1 MQLVHHVNQK
11 KKHKNIQR
19 NNNMKDLIEIV
30 SENRV
35 GPIKK
40 LDMLTIMVAYQM
52 WKEYK
57 LYDEF
62 FGKLDKEEL
71 EDYDDLNKRLEQL
84 DNDNSRVQWSLL
96 KKYFNIISKTCDYI
110 LNSPDDEFSKS
121 DKKIW
126 SGIKKYVS

>member
-1 MQLVHHVNQK
+1 
-11 KKHKNIQR
+11 
-19 NNNMKDLIEIV
+19 MKTINDII
-30 SENRV
+30 SESRV

-40 LDMLTIMVAYQM
+40 LDMLTIMIAYQM

-84 DNDNSRVQWSLL
+84 DNDNSRVRWSLL
-96 KKYFNIISKTCDYI
+96 KEYFEIINKTADYV
-110 LNSPDDEFSKS
+110 LSCPDDEFSKS
-121 DKKIW
+121 DKRIW
-126 SGIKKYVS
+126 KGIKQYVS

>member
-1 MQLVHHVNQK
+1 
-11 KKHKNIQR
+11 
-19 NNNMKDLIEIV
+19 MKTINDII

-35 GPIKK
+35 GHIKK

-84 DNDNSRVQWSLL
+84 DNDNSRVRWSLL
-96 KKYFNIISKTCDYI
+96 KEYFEIINKTADYV
-110 LNSPDDEFSKS
+110 LSCPDDEFSKS
-121 DKKIW
+121 DKRIW
-126 SGIKKYVS
+126 KGIKQYVS

>member
-1 MQLVHHVNQK
+1 
-11 KKHKNIQR
+11 
-19 NNNMKDLIEIV
+19 MKDLIEIV
-30 SENRV
+30 NENRV

-62 FGKLDKEEL
+62 FGELNKEEL

-84 DNDNSRVQWSLL
+84 DNDNSRVRWSLL
-96 KKYFNIISKTCDYI
+96 KEYFEIINKTADYV
-110 LNSPDDEFSKS
+110 LSCPDDEFSKS
-121 DKKIW
+121 DKRIW
-126 SGIKKYVS
+126 KGIKQYVS

>member
-1 MQLVHHVNQK
+1 MQLVHHVHQK

-19 NNNMKDLIEIV
+19 NNMKDLVEIV
-30 SENRV
+30 NENRV

-96 KKYFNIISKTCDYI
+96 KEYFEIINKTADYI

-126 SGIKKYVS
+126 SGIKRYVS

>member
-1 MQLVHHVNQK
+1 
-11 KKHKNIQR
+11 
-19 NNNMKDLIEIV
+19 MKSINDIITE
-30 SENRV
+30 SKA
-35 GPIKK
+35 GPLKK
-40 LDMLTIMVAYQM
+40 LDMLTIMLAYQM

-62 FGKLDKEEL
+62 FEKLNEEEL
-71 EDYDDLNKRLEQL
+71 EDYENLMKQLEKL

-126 SGIKKYVS
+126 SGIKRYVS

>member
-1 MQLVHHVNQK
+1 
-11 KKHKNIQR
+11 
-19 NNNMKDLIEIV
+19 MKDLVEIV
-30 SENRV
+30 NENRV

-84 DNDNSRVQWSLL
+84 DNDNSRVRWSLL
-96 KKYFNIISKTCDYI
+96 KEYFEIINKTADYV
-110 LNSPDDEFSKS
+110 LSCPDDEFSKS
-121 DKKIW
+121 DKRIW
-126 SGIKKYVS
+126 KEIKQYVS

>member
-1 MQLVHHVNQK
+1 MKTINELVT
-11 KKHKNIQR
+11 
-19 NNNMKDLIEIV
+19 E
-30 SENRV
+30 SRV

-84 DNDNSRVQWSLL
+84 DNDNSRVRWSLL
-96 KKYFNIISKTCDYI
+96 KEYFEIINKTADYV
-110 LNSPDDEFSKS
+110 LSCPDDEFSKS
-121 DKKIW
+121 DKRIW
-126 SGIKKYVS
+126 KGIKQYVS

>member
-1 MQLVHHVNQK
+1 
-11 KKHKNIQR
+11 
-19 NNNMKDLIEIV
+19 MKTINDIIL
-30 SENRV
+30 ENRV

-84 DNDNSRVQWSLL
+84 DNDNSRVRWSLL
-96 KKYFNIISKTCDYI
+96 KEYFEIINKTADYV
-110 LNSPDDEFSKS
+110 LSCPDDEFSKS
-121 DKKIW
+121 DKRIW
-126 SGIKKYVS
+126 KGIKQYVS

>member
-1 MQLVHHVNQK
+1 
-11 KKHKNIQR
+11 
-19 NNNMKDLIEIV
+19 MKDLVEIV
-30 SENRV
+30 NENRV

-84 DNDNSRVQWSLL
+84 DNDNSIVRWSLL
-96 KKYFNIISKTCDYI
+96 KEYFEIINKTADYV
-110 LNSPDDEFSKS
+110 LSCPDDEFSKS
-121 DKKIW
+121 DKRIW
-126 SGIKKYVS
+126 KGIKQYVS

>member
-1 MQLVHHVNQK
+1 
-11 KKHKNIQR
+11 
-19 NNNMKDLIEIV
+19 MKDLIEIV
-30 SENRV
+30 NENRV

-84 DNDNSRVQWSLL
+84 DNDNSRVRWSLL
-96 KKYFNIISKTCDYI
+96 KEYFEIINKTADYV
-110 LNSPDDEFSKS
+110 LSCPDDEFSKS
-121 DKKIW
+121 DKRIW
-126 SGIKKYVS
+126 KGIKQYVS

>member
-1 MQLVHHVNQK
+1 
-11 KKHKNIQR
+11 
-19 NNNMKDLIEIV
+19 MKTINDLITE
-30 SENRV
+30 SRV

-62 FGKLDKEEL
+62 FGKLNDEEL
-71 EDYDDLNKRLEQL
+71 QDYDDLNKRLEQL

-96 KKYFNIISKTCDYI
+96 KEYFEIINKTADYV
-110 LNSPDDEFSKS
+110 LSCPDDEFSKS
-121 DKKIW
+121 DKRIW
-126 SGIKKYVS
+126 KGIKQYVS

>member
-1 MQLVHHVNQK
+1 
-11 KKHKNIQR
+11 
-19 NNNMKDLIEIV
+19 MKDLVEIV
-30 SENRV
+30 NENRV

-62 FGKLDKEEL
+62 FGKLDEEEL

-126 SGIKKYVS
+126 SGIKRYVS

>member
-1 MQLVHHVNQK
+1 
-11 KKHKNIQR
+11 
-19 NNNMKDLIEIV
+19 MKDLIEIV
-30 SENRV
+30 TENRV

-62 FGKLDKEEL
+62 FGKLDEEEL

-96 KKYFNIISKTCDYI
+96 KEYFEIINKTADYV
-110 LNSPDDEFSKS
+110 LSCPDDEFSKS

-126 SGIKKYVS
+126 SGIKRYVS